1 MDMNDIKKLIIE
13 KYSDELFLRVKE
25 FCYGE
30 IINGKINNIFPF
42 LIKSVN
48 VFKVEG
54 DIIYFSV
61 YMKATVKVEND
72 YNTYLKR
79 FEFTA
84 ICEILLTT
92 ENSSFRINSLFPENL
107 SCGKGIMSS
116 MLVPIIYKDDLDVIA
131 EEILEKYY
139 PEALETPVAIN
150 PNTMAER
157 MGIEIKTAKLSEND
171 NIFGQMCFESCS
183 YINYESNRTETARR
197 KTMLIDPNCFLM
209 RGYGFFN
216 NTIIH
221 ECVHWEKHRFYFD
234 LQRQFNSENCFIKCG
249 SENMGENYK
258 WMEKQANQ
266 LAPRILMPRKTVIKF
281 VNTFIFENRDYFSG
295 ENSIELF
302 EKIITEVAQLYN
314 VSKQSAKIRL
324 QELGIKEAEEIF
336 NFNNG
341 RYVIAHSFDRNAI
354 KNGETYTINLNDV
367 LDEYENNEKFRS
379 IIRSGNFIYI
389 DCHFCIY
396 DKKYVNEEGR
406 LTNYALTHIDE
417 CCLKFKV
424 RKINEEIHYKE
435 GTLFRDDLVERLIKA
450 TYSEEA
456 QNEEL
461 RMRAKKLS
469 EEAEICSEIIRQL
482 PGTFSDTLVKLMDM
496 YDITEEQ
503 LEEQS
508 TVNQKTIQRMR
519 TDINY
524 IPKCKTLV
532 AVCLGMH
539 LHPELS
545 KNLINKSP
553 IKINTSSKEG
563 IMYDLLL
570 QSSWKKNIYEINEE
584 LKFAGVKNFISNK
597 LG

>member
-1 MDMNDIKKLIIE
+1 MESDYKKGYVFELMEKGGPTDCTKSYFKEAVDEMMRARTLCAKANQTLPNDLTYITYLEELFGRSLEDVRILTPFICDFGNRVKFGKNVFINHSAFFSASGGIELEDGVSIAPGVRIATINHDFNQRHMNDIKKLIIE

-61 YMKATVKVEND
+61 YMKAAVKVEND

-131 EEILEKYY
+131 EGILEKYY

-281 VNTFIFENRDYFSG
+281 VNTFIFENRDYFW
-295 ENSIELF
+295 
-302 EKIITEVAQLYN
+302 EK
-314 VSKQSAKIRL
+314 
-324 QELGIKEAEEIF
+324 
-336 NFNNG
+336 
-341 RYVIAHSFDRNAI
+341 
-354 KNGETYTINLNDV
+354 
-367 LDEYENNEKFRS
+367 
-379 IIRSGNFIYI
+379 
-389 DCHFCIY
+389 
-396 DKKYVNEEGR
+396 
-406 LTNYALTHIDE
+406 
-417 CCLKFKV
+417 
-424 RKINEEIHYKE
+424 
-435 GTLFRDDLVERLIKA
+435 
-450 TYSEEA
+450 
-456 QNEEL
+456 
-461 RMRAKKLS
+461 
-469 EEAEICSEIIRQL
+469 
-482 PGTFSDTLVKLMDM
+482 
-496 YDITEEQ
+496 
-503 LEEQS
+503 
-508 TVNQKTIQRMR
+508 TVCMI
-519 TDINY
+519 
-524 IPKCKTLV
+524 
-532 AVCLGMH
+532 
-539 LHPELS
+539 
-545 KNLINKSP
+545 
-553 IKINTSSKEG
+553 
-563 IMYDLLL
+563 
-570 QSSWKKNIYEINEE
+570 
-584 LKFAGVKNFISNK
+584 
-597 LG
+597 